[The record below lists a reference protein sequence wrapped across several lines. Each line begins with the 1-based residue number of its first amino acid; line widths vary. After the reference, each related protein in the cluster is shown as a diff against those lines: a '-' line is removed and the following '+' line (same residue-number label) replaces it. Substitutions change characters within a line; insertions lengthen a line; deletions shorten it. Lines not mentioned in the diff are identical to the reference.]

1 MQRTIGCST
10 PESKLVENPTVD
22 EPTSNSLL
30 KSSGS
35 VKQEVNKAQRASF
48 DILLVCLIRCDQVK
62 KEDFTQKTNEIE
74 NMVEFNQKQMEKLQT
89 ENDSLRMHI
98 EVIREQLRM
107 K

>member
-1 MQRTIGCST
+1 MSNNEDGCLGALMFIG
-10 PESKLVENPTVD
+10 LFV
-22 EPTSNSLL
+22 
-30 KSSGS
+30 
-35 VKQEVNKAQRASF
+35 
-48 DILLVCLIRCDQVK
+48 LVCLIRCDQVK

>member
-1 MQRTIGCST
+1 MNNNEEGC
-10 PESKLVENPTVD
+10 LGALMFIVLFV
-22 EPTSNSLL
+22 
-30 KSSGS
+30 
-35 VKQEVNKAQRASF
+35 
-48 DILLVCLIRCDQVK
+48 LVCLIRCDQVK
-62 KEDFTQKTNEIE
+62 KEDFTQKTKEIE

>member
-1 MQRTIGCST
+1 MSNNEEGC
-10 PESKLVENPTVD
+10 LDALMFIVLFV
-22 EPTSNSLL
+22 
-30 KSSGS
+30 
-35 VKQEVNKAQRASF
+35 
-48 DILLVCLIRCDQVK
+48 LVCLIRCDQVK

>member
-1 MQRTIGCST
+1 MFIV
-10 PESKLVENPTVD
+10 LFV
-22 EPTSNSLL
+22 
-30 KSSGS
+30 
-35 VKQEVNKAQRASF
+35 
-48 DILLVCLIRCDQVK
+48 LVCLIRCDQVK

>member
-1 MQRTIGCST
+1 MSNNEEGCLGT
-10 PESKLVENPTVD
+10 LMFIVLFV
-22 EPTSNSLL
+22 
-30 KSSGS
+30 
-35 VKQEVNKAQRASF
+35 
-48 DILLVCLIRCDQVK
+48 LVCLIRCDQVK

>member
-1 MQRTIGCST
+1 MSNNEEGC
-10 PESKLVENPTVD
+10 LGALMFIVLFV
-22 EPTSNSLL
+22 
-30 KSSGS
+30 
-35 VKQEVNKAQRASF
+35 
-48 DILLVCLIRCDQVK
+48 LVCLIRCDQVK

>member
-1 MQRTIGCST
+1 MSNNNEGC
-10 PESKLVENPTVD
+10 LGALMFIVLFV
-22 EPTSNSLL
+22 
-30 KSSGS
+30 
-35 VKQEVNKAQRASF
+35 
-48 DILLVCLIRCDQVK
+48 LVCLIRCDQVK